1 MSNKRAKVLA
11 MLAMAVTL
19 TGCEHALVGNAT
31 ALLLTLGLFVGTLN
45 LGRTGIDARRGA
57 EVSSATPRTGS

>member
-1 MSNKRAKVLA
+1 

-19 TGCEHALVGNAT
+19 TGCEHAL
-31 ALLLTLGLFVGTLN
+31 VGTLN